1 MGDISKEIV
10 SKFKNNKVKALLNIK
25 FTANWLNNQQVRFFK
40 EFGLSPQQYNI
51 LRILRGA
58 GKKIK
63 VQVVKERMVEKSP
76 NITRLMDK
84 LLSKNFIERSRS
96 EQDKRVVYVGVTKIG
111 LEVLSTID
119 SRFSSWP
126 FLENLTEEE
135 AETLSDLLDKLR

>member
-25 FTANWLNNQQVRFFK
+25 FTANWLNNQQVAFFK
-40 EFGLSPQQYNI
+40 EFGLSPQQYNV

-58 GKKIK
+58 GEKIK
-63 VQVVKERMVEKSP
+63 VQLVKERMVEKSP

-84 LLSKNFIERSRS
+84 LLSKKFIERSRS
-96 EQDKRVVYVGVTKIG
+96 EQDKRVVYVGVTESG
-111 LEVLSTID
+111 LTVLSAID
-119 SRFSSWP
+119 SKFSSWP

-135 AETLSDLLDKLR
+135 AETLSALLDKLR